1 MNTLVKRTF
10 LAGILLSLTVTG
22 FTDENDFMEIHGLIK
37 DGLSKNYELISE
49 KSKLLNPSEK
59 IFLFDIHEKDI
70 GIPLAANILAGF
82 GLGSYIQGDIVNGAI
97 QLSGHILGLAAIVAS
112 VYGTVYAY
120 PVNIY
125 SSYYLSSAGAM
136 IFCASRLYGCVSPF
150 IYMNTYNKKLKAALQ
165 YYSVSYNVFPSI
177 DEEGGGK
184 ITAMLSIKL

>member
-1 MNTLVKRTF
+1 MNTIVKKIF
-10 LAGILLSLTVTG
+10 IAVILLSLTVTG
-22 FTDENDFMEIHGLIK
+22 FTDENDFIEMHSLIK
-37 DGLSKNYELISE
+37 DGLNKNYELINE
-49 KSKLLNPSEK
+49 KAQLLNLYEK
-59 IFLFDIHEKDI
+59 LFLFDIHKKDI

-82 GLGSYIQGDIVNGAI
+82 GLGSYIQGDIVSGTI
-97 QLSGHILGLAAIVAS
+97 QLSGHILGLAAMVAS
-112 VYGTVYAY
+112 VYSTVYAY

-125 SSYYLSSAGAM
+125 SSYYLSNAGAM

-165 YYSVSYNVFPSI
+165 YYSISYNVFPSI